1 MVNLIQREQ
10 TAGPGDMSQLVRRFM
25 HVNWTM
31 ADQAVVSGVN
41 FLTGL
46 VLARWLGIFE
56 FGIFSIAWVV
66 VLFVFSLQYAMVSA
80 PMLSIVS
87 KIEDGER
94 PTYFGSVVLQHVLFT
109 AVSGILVW
117 LGVTASGYFFPGL
130 DLDPYALPLM
140 AATVAFQTRDFL
152 RRVFY
157 ASDRHMAAF
166 FLDVFGYGGQLAA
179 LLAMFAIGK
188 LGIIS
193 ALWTITAVSG
203 LAVVGAAFWIGR
215 LRFCRRDL
223 VGVARRHWQFSRWL
237 AASALLNLFVDHFL
251 LVLSGAFIG
260 PAAAGAMKAA
270 QNLMGIAQLMF
281 FALENIV
288 PVRAGW
294 HFHNGGIDA
303 LTEFMKRVAK
313 WSVAMTALIVM
324 LFATHPEFWLQLI
337 FGDEFVGY
345 GILVRLYG
353 ACFLLKSFGFAFIA
367 ALHALE
373 DTRPIFVACCSAAAL
388 AFAVTYPLLVQFGVT
403 GAAAGA
409 VIVEALMV
417 SIIISGFLARTRRQR
432 PRHVVGTVIS

>member
-1 MVNLIQREQ
+1 
-10 TAGPGDMSQLVRRFM
+10 M

-46 VLARWLGIFE
+46 VLARCLGISE
-56 FGIFSIAWVV
+56 FGIFSLTWVV

-80 PMLSIVS
+80 PMLSIAT
-87 KIEDGER
+87 KIEDSGR

-109 AVSGILVW
+109 AVSAILVW
-117 LGVTASGYFFPGL
+117 LGVTTSGHVFPDLGL
-130 DLDPYALPLM
+130 DSYALPLM
-140 AATVAFQTRDFL
+140 ATTVAFQTRDFL
-152 RRVFY
+152 RRMFY
-157 ASDRHMAAF
+157 ASDRHVAAF
-166 FLDVFGYGGQLAA
+166 LLDVVGYGGQLAA
-179 LLAMFAIGK
+179 LVAMFVIGT
-188 LGIIS
+188 LDIIS
-193 ALWTITAVSG
+193 ALWTIAAISS
-203 LAVVGAAFWIGR
+203 LAIVGAAFGIGR
-215 LRFCRRDL
+215 LRFCPRDF
-223 VGVARRHWQFSRWL
+223 VAVARRHWQFSRWL
-237 AASALLNLFVDHFL
+237 AASALSNLFVDHFL

-288 PVRAGW
+288 PARAAW

-303 LTEFMKRVAK
+303 LTEFMKRVTN
-313 WSVAMTALIVM
+313 WSVAATALVVT

-353 ACFLLKSFGFAFIA
+353 ACFLLKSFGFAFVA
-367 ALHALE
+367 GLHALE

-388 AFAVTYPLLVQFGVT
+388 AFAVTYPLLAQFGVT

-409 VIVEALMV
+409 VIVEALVV
-417 SIIISGFLARTRRQR
+417 SSIISGFLVRAQRLRR
-432 PRHVVGTVIS
+432 RHVVGTVSS

>member
-1 MVNLIQREQ
+1 
-10 TAGPGDMSQLVRRFM
+10 M

-46 VLARWLGIFE
+46 LLARWLGIFE

-87 KIEDGER
+87 KIEDSER

-117 LGVTASGYFFPGL
+117 LGVTASGQFFPGL
-130 DLDPYALPLM
+130 GLDPYALPLM
-140 AATVAFQTRDFL
+140 AATVAFQSRDFL

-166 FLDVFGYGGQLAA
+166 VLDVFAYGGQLAA
-179 LLAMFAIGK
+179 LVAMVSIGN
-188 LGIIS
+188 LDIIS

-203 LAVVGAAFWIGR
+203 LAVLGAAFGIGR
-215 LRFCRRDL
+215 LRFCPRGL
-223 VGVARRHWQFSRWL
+223 VAVARRHWQFSRWL
-237 AASALLNLFVDHFL
+237 AASALSNLFVDHFL
-251 LVLSGAFIG
+251 LVLSGALIG

-294 HFHNGGIDA
+294 HFYNGGIDA
-303 LTEFMKRVAK
+303 LTEFMNRVVK

-324 LFATHPEFWLQLI
+324 LFATHPEFWLQLV

-345 GILVRLYG
+345 VILVRLYG
-353 ACFLLKSFGFAFIA
+353 ACFLLKSLGFAFTA
-367 ALHALE
+367 GLHAIE
-373 DTRPIFVACCSAAAL
+373 DTQPIFVACCSAAAL
-388 AFAVTYPLLVQFGVT
+388 AFAVTYPLLAQFGVT

-417 SIIISGFLARTRRQR
+417 IIIISGFLVRARRQR
-432 PRHVVGTVIS
+432 FQHAAGTVGT